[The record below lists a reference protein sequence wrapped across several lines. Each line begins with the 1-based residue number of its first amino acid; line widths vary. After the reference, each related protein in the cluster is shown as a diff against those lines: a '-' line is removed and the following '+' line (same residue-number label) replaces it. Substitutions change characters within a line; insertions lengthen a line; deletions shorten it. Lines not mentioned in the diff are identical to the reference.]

1 MYAIKYMTVHLL
13 TGFCVLTIIL
23 TSSFLQQ
30 FSFFFK
36 YSYLLILQ

>member
-13 TGFCVLTIIL
+13 TGFCVLAIIF

-30 FSFFFK
+30 FSF
-36 YSYLLILQ
+36 LL